1 LERGGGG
8 CAPAVDAPDPEDPGL
23 DPRWRSTNAHY
34 LASGFDRGHCA
45 PAADFKGHPEALAAI
60 SSEEAGGCV
69 VAVLCGHDHFGQY
82 HHDVDTG
89 VHHCTFCSPLN
100 KGDEGYAFGLV
111 QVWDD
116 AIQIRGPRI
125 DDLLPAWRGGK
136 PTGRPAATPCE
147 GEGGACWSPHE
158 IVTLPLRKT
167 KRS

>member
-1 LERGGGG
+1 M
-8 CAPAVDAPDPEDPGL
+8 
-23 DPRWRSTNAHY
+23 
-34 LASGFDRGHCA
+34 
-45 PAADFKGHPEALAAI
+45 
-60 SSEEAGGCV
+60 

-116 AIQIRGPRI
+116 AIQIRGPRV

-136 PTGRPAATPCE
+136 PTGRPAANPCE
-147 GEGGACWSPHE
+147 EGVGDACWSPHE

-167 KRS
+167 ERS

>member
-1 LERGGGG
+1 M
-8 CAPAVDAPDPEDPGL
+8 VWD
-23 DPRWRSTNAHY
+23 Y
-34 LASGFDRGHCA
+34 
-45 PAADFKGHPEALAAI
+45 PEALAAI

-116 AIQIRGPRI
+116 AIQIRGPRV

-136 PTGRPAATPCE
+136 PTGRPAANPCE
-147 GEGGACWSPHE
+147 EGVGDACWSPHE

-167 KRS
+167 ERS